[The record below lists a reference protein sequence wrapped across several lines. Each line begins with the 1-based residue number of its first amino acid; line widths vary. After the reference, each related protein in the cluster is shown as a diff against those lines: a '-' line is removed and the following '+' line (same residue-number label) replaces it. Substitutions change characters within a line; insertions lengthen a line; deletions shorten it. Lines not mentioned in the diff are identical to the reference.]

1 MKTIVKVLN
10 NKNKDMNQVLKYEK
24 GNLNMKNMTMI

>member
-1 MKTIVKVLN
+1 MKNVVKVLN